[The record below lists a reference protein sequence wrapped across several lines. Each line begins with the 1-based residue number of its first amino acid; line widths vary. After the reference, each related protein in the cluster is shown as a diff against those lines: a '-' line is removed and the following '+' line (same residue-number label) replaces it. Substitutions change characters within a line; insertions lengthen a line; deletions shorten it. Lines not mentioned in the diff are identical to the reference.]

1 MRRGSLGVEVMVG
14 LLVLA
19 GAAAL
24 FFLAMRAS
32 NFASFEEQDGYLVNA
47 RFDNIGGLKVRS
59 PVTMAGVMIG
69 RVRAIEIDDRTF
81 EAVVSLAIQD
91 RYDQIPSDT
100 FAKILTQGLLGE
112 QYVGLDPGGSEEML
126 REGSEIT
133 ITQSA
138 LVLEDMVGQFLFSK
152 AEEGAE

>member
-1 MRRGSLGVEVMVG
+1 MRKGSAGVEVMVG

-24 FFLAMRAS
+24 FFLAMSAS
-32 NFASFEEQDGYLVNA
+32 NFASFEEQDGYLVEA

-69 RVRAIEIDDRTF
+69 RVKTIEIDEQTF
-81 EAVVSLAIQD
+81 EAVVSLSIQA
-91 RYDQIPSDT
+91 RYDQIPQDT
-100 FAKILTQGLLGE
+100 YAKILTQGLLGE
-112 QYVGLDPGGSEEML
+112 QYIGLDPGGSEEML
-126 REGSEIT
+126 NEGSEIT

-138 LVLEDMVGQFLFSK
+138 LVLEDMVGQFIFSK
-152 AEEGAE
+152 AEEGK

>member
-1 MRRGSLGVEVMVG
+1 MRKGSAGVEVMVG

-24 FFLAMRAS
+24 FFLAMSAS
-32 NFASFEEQDGYLVNA
+32 NFASFEERDGYLVKA

-59 PVTMAGVMIG
+59 PVTLAGVMIG
-69 RVRAIEIDDRTF
+69 RVKSIEIDEQTF
-81 EAVVSLAIQD
+81 EAVVSLSIQA
-91 RYDQIPSDT
+91 RYDQIPEDT

-112 QYVGLDPGGSEEML
+112 QYIGLDPGGSEEL
-126 REGSEIT
+126 LAEGSEIT

-138 LVLEDMVGQFLFSK
+138 LVLEDMVGQFIFSK
-152 AEEGAE
+152 AEEGK

>member
-1 MRRGSLGVEVMVG
+1 MVG
-14 LLVLA
+14 VLVLA

-24 FFLAMRAS
+24 FFLAMSAS
-32 NFASFEEQDGYLVNA
+32 NFASFEEQDGYLVGA

-69 RVRAIEIDDRTF
+69 RVKSIEIDDQTF
-81 EAVVSLAIQD
+81 EAVVSLSIQA
-91 RYDQIPSDT
+91 RYDQIPDDT

-112 QYVGLDPGGSEEML
+112 QYVGLDPGGSESSL
-126 REGSEIT
+126 AQGSEIT

-138 LVLEDMVGQFLFSK
+138 LVLEDMVGQFIFSK
-152 AEEGAE
+152 AEEGK

>member
-1 MRRGSLGVEVMVG
+1 MRKGSAGVEVMVG

-24 FFLAMRAS
+24 FFLAMSAS
-32 NFASFEEQDGYLVNA
+32 NFASFEEQGGYLVKA

-59 PVTMAGVMIG
+59 PVTLAGVMIG
-69 RVRAIEIDDRTF
+69 RVKTIEIDEQTF
-81 EAVVSLAIQD
+81 EAVVSLSIQA
-91 RYDQIPSDT
+91 RYDQIPEDT

-112 QYVGLDPGGSEEML
+112 QYIGLDPGGSEAL
-126 REGSEIT
+126 LAEGSEII

-138 LVLEDMVGQFLFSK
+138 LVLEDMVGQFIFSK
-152 AEEGAE
+152 AEEGE

>member
-1 MRRGSLGVEVMVG
+1 MRKGSAGVEVMVG
-14 LLVLA
+14 VLVLA

-24 FFLAMRAS
+24 FFLAMSAS
-32 NFASFEEQDGYLVNA
+32 NFASFEEQDGYLVEA

-69 RVRAIEIDDRTF
+69 RVKSIEIDAQTF
-81 EAVVSLAIQD
+81 EAVVSLSIQA
-91 RYDQIPSDT
+91 RYDQIPDDT

-112 QYVGLDPGGSEEML
+112 QYIGLDPGGSESSL
-126 REGSEIT
+126 TQGSEIT

-138 LVLEDMVGQFLFSK
+138 LVLEDMVGQFIFSK
-152 AEEGAE
+152 AEEGK

>member
-1 MRRGSLGVEVMVG
+1 MRKGSAGVEVMVG
-14 LLVLA
+14 MLVLA

-24 FFLAMRAS
+24 FFLAMSAS
-32 NFASFEEQDGYLVNA
+32 NFASFEEQDGYLVKA

-69 RVRAIEIDDRTF
+69 RVKSIEIDEQTF
-81 EAVVSLAIQD
+81 EAVVSLSIQA
-91 RYDQIPSDT
+91 RYDQIPEDT

-112 QYVGLDPGGSEEML
+112 QYIGLDPGGSEEL
-126 REGSEIT
+126 LAEGSEII

-138 LVLEDMVGQFLFSK
+138 LVLEDMVGQFIFSK
-152 AEEGAE
+152 AEEGE

>member
-1 MRRGSLGVEVMVG
+1 MRKGSAGVEVMVG

-24 FFLAMRAS
+24 FFLAMSAS
-32 NFASFEEQDGYLVNA
+32 NFASFEKQDGYLVKA

-59 PVTMAGVMIG
+59 PVTLAGVMIG
-69 RVRAIEIDDRTF
+69 RVKSIDIDEQTF
-81 EAVVSLAIQD
+81 EAVVSLSIQA
-91 RYDQIPSDT
+91 RYDQIPEDT

-112 QYVGLDPGGSEEML
+112 QYVGLDPGGSEAL
-126 REGSEIT
+126 LAEGSEIT

-138 LVLEDMVGQFLFSK
+138 LVLEDMVGQFIFSK
-152 AEEGAE
+152 AEEGK

>member
-1 MRRGSLGVEVMVG
+1 MRKGSAGVEVMVG
-14 LLVLA
+14 VLVLA

-24 FFLAMRAS
+24 FFLAMSAS
-32 NFASFEEQDGYLVNA
+32 NFASFEEQDGYLVGA

-69 RVRAIEIDDRTF
+69 RVKSIEIDDQTF
-81 EAVVSLAIQD
+81 EAVVSLSIQA
-91 RYDQIPSDT
+91 RYDQIPDDT

-112 QYVGLDPGGSEEML
+112 QYVGLDPGGSESSL
-126 REGSEIT
+126 AQGSEIT

-138 LVLEDMVGQFLFSK
+138 LVLEDMVGQFIFSK
-152 AEEGAE
+152 AEEGK

>member
-1 MRRGSLGVEVMVG
+1 MRRGSPGVEVTVG

-32 NFASFEEQDGYLVNA
+32 NFASFEEQDVYLVKA
-47 RFDNIGGLKVRS
+47 RFDNVGGLKVRS

-69 RVRAIEIDDRTF
+69 RVKAIEIDDRTF
-81 EAVVSLAIQD
+81 EAVVSLAIQE

-112 QYVGLDPGGSEEML
+112 QYIGLDPGGSEEML

-138 LVLEDMVGQFLFSK
+138 LVLEDMVGQFMFSK
-152 AEEGAE
+152 AEGGTE

>member
-1 MRRGSLGVEVMVG
+1 MRKGSAGIEVMVG

-32 NFASFEEQDGYLVNA
+32 NFTSFEEQDGYQVRA

-69 RVRAIEIDDRTF
+69 RVKSIEIDDQTF
-81 EAVVSLAIQD
+81 EAVVTLAIQQQ
-91 RYDQIPSDT
+91 YHQIPEDT
-100 FAKILTQGLLGE
+100 YAKILTQGLLGE
-112 QYVGLDPGGSEEML
+112 QYIGLDPGGSEAML
-126 REGSEIT
+126 AEGSEII

-138 LVLEDMVGQFLFSK
+138 LVLEDMVGQFIFSK
-152 AEEGAE
+152 AEEGE